1 MRGRCVSLARNR
13 RFGEHGFTMIETLVS
28 LALLA
33 LIAGVLGTVYTVGL
47 RALAPGGPSSRLGGA
62 DAFMVLE
69 QTLGR
74 DGSRAGCIQMQGG
87 TVYGQTGSTC
97 TTSGASTT
105 GYGKAKT
112 FCATAVLCFGWPQES
127 GPPGSPT
134 WSCHVAVYIATGT
147 SPKFTIRRTE
157 YSVALG
163 ASSASPAGTV
173 LLTSDPVNLQVPP
186 QSGSLQTMMA
196 PGGYSWIR
204 SLPIK
209 ITATGVTNGQFNQTL
224 ALHPLATDP
233 SSTSSAITTQGS
245 PC

>member
-1 MRGRCVSLARNR
+1 MRGGCRTLAHNR
-13 RFGEHGFTMIETLVS
+13 QGGEHGFTMIETLVS

-74 DGSRAGCIQMQGG
+74 DGSRAGCIQIQGG
-87 TVYGQTGSTC
+87 SVFGQTGSTC
-97 TTSGASTT
+97 TTTGSTT
-105 GYGKAKT
+105 TGFGKATT
-112 FCATAVLCFGWPQES
+112 FCSTAVLCFAWPQET
-127 GPPGSPT
+127 GPSGSPI
-134 WSCHVAVYIATGT
+134 WSCHVAVYVASGT
-147 SPKFTIRRTE
+147 SPKLTIRRTE
-157 YSVALG
+157 YSIALG
-163 ASSASPAGTV
+163 ATSATPAGTV
-173 LLTSDPVNLQVPP
+173 LLTPDPVSFQVPP
-186 QSGSLQTMMA
+186 QSGSLQTVTA
-196 PGGYSWIR
+196 PGGYTWVR

-209 ITATGVTNGQFNQTL
+209 VTATGVSQGQFSQAL

-233 SSTSSAITTQGS
+233 DSTSSAITTQGG